1 MSDNSE
7 KDIIL
12 FNEIKKGKQKAFDEL
27 FNLYYHDLC
36 DFSNLMSNNK
46 PCAEEVVADVFA
58 NIWIKRKKL
67 KINKSVKAYLF
78 RSTKN
83 TTISYLRKRKNIYE
97 PIEEDQLNIKNQ
109 DFSPDKNLLKEE
121 QNLKLEKLLKII
133 PERSREIF
141 ILHRFNGFKYRDIAE
156 TLDIS
161 VKTVEKHMTKA
172 LRLLR
177 DVYRNK
183 TQNN

>member
-1 MSDNSE
+1 MQKISE
-7 KDIIL
+7 RDIIL
-12 FNEIKKGKQKAFDEL
+12 FEKIKENNQQAFEEL
-27 FNLYYHDLC
+27 FNLYYHNLC
-36 DFSNLMSNNK
+36 DFSSLMSNNK

-97 PIEEDQLNIKNQ
+97 PIEEDQLNIFNS
-109 DFSPDKNLLKEE
+109 DSSPDKHLLKEE
-121 QNLKLEKLLKII
+121 LNFKLKNLLKII
-133 PERSREIF
+133 PERSREVF
-141 ILHRFNGFKYRDIAE
+141 ILHRFNGFKYKDIAD

-161 VKTVEKHMTKA
+161 IKTVEKHMTKS
-172 LRLLR
+172 LKLLR
-177 DVYRNK
+177 DSYK
-183 TQNN
+183 KIINN

>member
-1 MSDNSE
+1 MQNISE
-7 KDIIL
+7 RDIIL
-12 FNEIKKGKQKAFDEL
+12 FEQIKENNQKAFEDL
-27 FNLYYHDLC
+27 FNLYYHSLC
-36 DFSNLMSNNK
+36 EFSNLMSNNK

-109 DFSPDKNLLKEE
+109 DSSPDKNLLKEE

-133 PERSREIF
+133 PERSREVF

-156 TLDIS
+156 TLGVS
-161 VKTVEKHMTKA
+161 VKTVEKHMTKS
-172 LRLLR
+172 LKILR
-177 DVYRNK
+177 DSYK
-183 TQNN
+183 KISNN

>member
-1 MSDNSE
+1 MQNISE
-7 KDIIL
+7 RDIIL
-12 FNEIKKGKQKAFDEL
+12 FEQIKENNQKAFEEL
-27 FNLYYHDLC
+27 FNLYYHNLC
-36 DFSNLMSNNK
+36 DFSSLMSNNK

-83 TTISYLRKRKNIYE
+83 TTISYLRKRKNIYD
-97 PIEEDQLNIKNQ
+97 PIEEEQLNVKNQ
-109 DFSPDKNLLKEE
+109 DSAPDKNLLKEE

-133 PERSREIF
+133 PERSREVF
-141 ILHRFNGFKYRDIAE
+141 ILHRFNGFKYKDIAE

-161 VKTVEKHMTKA
+161 IKTVEKHMTKS
-172 LRLLR
+172 LKLLR
-177 DVYRNK
+177 DSYK
-183 TQNN
+183 KILNN